1 MKISIITATFNSAQT
16 IERTFQSVLNQTYKD
31 IEYWVIDGGS
41 TDGTLDVICKY
52 EPVFDG
58 RMHWISE
65 PDKGIYDAMNK
76 GVSRCTGDIIGLLNS
91 DDFYTT
97 KDVLELIATTFS
109 SEIDAIYGDVHF
121 VSVDDEKR
129 VRYYS
134 GRLFRPWMVR
144 LGYMPPHPSLYLRR
158 SVYEKYGL
166 YEANYKISADFEII
180 ARLLYKYKIP
190 YKYVHRDMVTM
201 RMGGVSTQNIR
212 ARFVGAEEDLDACK
226 KLGIWTCRPLIYMKF
241 IIKQAQAMFVKR

>member
-1 MKISIITATFNSAQT
+1 MIISIITATYNSAKT
-16 IERTFQSVLNQTYKD
+16 LERTFQSVLNQTFKE

-41 TDGTLDVICKY
+41 TDGTLDIVRKY
-52 EPVFDG
+52 EPIFG
-58 RMHWISE
+58 ERMHWISE
-65 PDKGIYDAMNK
+65 RDKGIYDAMNK

-97 KDVLELIATTFS
+97 PEVLEDIVHAFS
-109 SEIDAIYGDVHF
+109 SDVDAVYGDVHF
-121 VSVDDEKR
+121 VKIDDEKK

-134 GRLFRPWMVR
+134 GCLFRPWMVR

-166 YEANYKISADFEII
+166 YKSNYRISADFEII
-180 ARLLYKYKIP
+180 ARLFYKYKIP
-190 YKYVHRDMVTM
+190 YKYLHKDMVTM

-212 ARFVGAEEDLDACK
+212 ARIIGAEEDLDACK
-226 KLGIWTCRPLIYMKF
+226 KLGIWTCRPMVYMKF
-241 IIKQAQAMFVKR
+241 FIKQAQAMLIKK